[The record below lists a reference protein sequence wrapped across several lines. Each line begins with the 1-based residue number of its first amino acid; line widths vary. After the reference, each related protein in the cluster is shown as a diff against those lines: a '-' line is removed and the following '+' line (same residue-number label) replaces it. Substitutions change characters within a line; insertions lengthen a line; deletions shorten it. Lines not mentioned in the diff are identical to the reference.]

1 MMRSGS
7 CTGAIARDC
16 ERRSIALF
24 TRRPNL
30 MMFYRKFFFRFGR
43 RPVVTH
49 QRQASHLDGWL
60 PSPAGGRST
69 DCAGAR
75 LIVAPGT
82 VMKNE
87 SCRIHKLPGVML
99 LKHSFRSEEH
109 TSELQSH

>member
-1 MMRSGS
+1 MPSES
-7 CTGAIARDC
+7 CMAATARDC
-16 ERRSIALF
+16 ERRSMVLF
-24 TRRPNL
+24 TRRPKL

-60 PSPAGGRST
+60 PSLAVVRST

-82 VMKNE
+82 VMKNG
-87 SCRIHKLPGVML
+87 SCRIHKLRGVML
-99 LKHSFRSEEH
+99 LKHSFCTISDIF
-109 TSELQSH
+109 